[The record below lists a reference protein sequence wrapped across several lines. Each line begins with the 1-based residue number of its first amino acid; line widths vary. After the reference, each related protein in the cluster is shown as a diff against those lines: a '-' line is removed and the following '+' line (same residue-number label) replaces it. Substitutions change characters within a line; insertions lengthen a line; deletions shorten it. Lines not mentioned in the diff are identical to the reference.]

1 MAVKPSFLRDPDQA
15 AELAA
20 LLRDTAGDL
29 DNDLATNRG
38 DMTRRQIA
46 QEETTI
52 RRYRQWANELE
63 PGVDEKDAGPI
74 SVSGPVHIRPARD
87 VEGATG

>member
-1 MAVKPSFLRDPDQA
+1 MAGKPSFLRDPDQA

-29 DNDLATNRG
+29 DNDLAANRD
-38 DMTRRQIA
+38 DMTRRQVT

-52 RRYRQWANELE
+52 RRYRAWADEL
-63 PGVDEKDAGPI
+63 DAPAEAPA
-74 SVSGPVHIRPARD
+74 PVQIRPATRHTEQHT
-87 VEGATG
+87 EGATG